1 MQMIFIPVKQENYFL
16 RIYCWIPVR
25 EGWLS
30 RWSFLKKEAEN
41 TKEKCKHGN
50 GIEKKEVD
58 YHGKIAGDKGTGGI
72 HGKGCEQFTEG
83 LNEVSGYGGKA
94 VPLSVL
100 GYTSDPCPASG
111 CNRLCVTGSMESE
124 DGSMGKSWGE
134 RNRPDR

>member
-72 HGKGCEQFTEG
+72 HGKGCEP
-83 LNEVSGYGGKA
+83 VSYTHLTGKC
-94 VPLSVL
+94 
-100 GYTSDPCPASG
+100 GSG
-111 CNRLCVTGSMESE
+111 RGT
-124 DGSMGKSWGE
+124 
-134 RNRPDR
+134 